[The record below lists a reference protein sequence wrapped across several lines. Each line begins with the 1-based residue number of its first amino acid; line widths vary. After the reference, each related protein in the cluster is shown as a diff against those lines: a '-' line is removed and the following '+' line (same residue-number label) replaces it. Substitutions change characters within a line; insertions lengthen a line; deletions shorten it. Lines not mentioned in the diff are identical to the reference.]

1 MRVLVTGCQGQ
12 LGQALMRLSAISDV
26 ELFGVSHNEL
36 DITDKFQIDTVF
48 KKIKPDLLINTAA
61 FTAVDKAESDS
72 HSAFMTNCDGPR
84 YLAEACNHA
93 GIPIIH
99 LSTDYLFDGE
109 LDRSYCETD
118 VPHPLNVY
126 GESKLAGECAVQQAA
141 ERHIILRTS
150 WLFSEQSPNF
160 VITML
165 KLAKG
170 NAEQLKIVND
180 QVGGPTSA
188 TSVAKLLLLM
198 ASRYFE
204 QGALNWGVYH
214 FAGQPYCSWYEF
226 AETIITLAQEKG
238 LLKSWPD
245 TIPIQTHEYP
255 SLAKRPQNS
264 RLDSSK
270 VSRDFGVYPCDWR
283 NELGQILNSCSSIGN
298 G

>member
-1 MRVLVTGCQGQ
+1 MRVIVTGCTGQ
-12 LGQALMRLSAISDV
+12 LGQALLRLSRLSD
-26 ELFGVSHNEL
+26 LALLGVSHTEL
-36 DITDKFQIDTVF
+36 DITDKFQIDAVF

-72 HSAFMTNCDGPR
+72 RLAFITNCDGPR
-84 YLAEACNHA
+84 YLAEACDQA

-99 LSTDYLFDGE
+99 LSTDYVFDGE
-109 LDRSYCETD
+109 LDRSYCESD

-126 GESKLAGECAVQQAA
+126 GESKLAGEREVQQAA

-150 WLFSEQSPNF
+150 WLFSEQPPNF
-160 VITML
+160 VMTML
-165 KLAKG
+165 KLAKLK
-170 NAEQLKIVND
+170 AEQLKVVND

-198 ASRYFE
+198 ATRYSE
-204 QGALNWGVYH
+204 QGALNWGIYH

-226 AETIITLAQEKG
+226 AETIFTLAQEKG
-238 LLKSWPD
+238 LLESRPD
-245 TIPIQTHEYP
+245 TTPIQTHEYP

-264 RLDSSK
+264 RLDSFR
-270 VSRDFGVYPCDWR
+270 VSRDFGVPPCDWR
-283 NELGQILNSCSSIGN
+283 NELGQIINSCSSKGN

>member
-1 MRVLVTGCQGQ
+1 MTGCKGQ
-12 LGQALMRLSAISDV
+12 LGQALLSLAGSTDI
-26 ELFGVSHNEL
+26 ELLGVSHSEL
-36 DITDKFQIDTVF
+36 EITNQSQIQAVF
-48 KKIKPDLLINTAA
+48 RQFKPDLLINTAA

-99 LSTDYLFDGE
+99 LSTDYVFDGE

-118 VPHPLNVY
+118 VPHPLNMY
-126 GESKLAGECAVQQAA
+126 GESKLAGERAVQQAA

-160 VITML
+160 VMTML
-165 KLAKG
+165 KLAKSK
-170 NAEQLKIVND
+170 AEQLKIVND

-198 ASRYFE
+198 ATRYSE
-204 QGALNWGVYH
+204 QGALNWGLYH

-226 AETIITLAQEKG
+226 AETIFTLAQEKG
-238 LLKSWPD
+238 FLESRPD
-245 TIPIQTHEYP
+245 TTPIQTHEYP

-264 RLDSSK
+264 MLDSSK

-283 NELGQILNSCSSIGN
+283 NDLEQILNSCLRSGN